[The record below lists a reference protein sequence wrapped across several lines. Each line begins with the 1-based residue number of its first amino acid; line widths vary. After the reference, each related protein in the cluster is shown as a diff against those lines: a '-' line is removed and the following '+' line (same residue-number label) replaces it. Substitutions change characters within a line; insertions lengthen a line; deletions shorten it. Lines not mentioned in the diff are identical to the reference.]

1 MKHNFK
7 NLAIWKRSRKLVK
20 NVYLMTR
27 QLPKEELFVLTAQIR
42 KSVVSM
48 PSNVAEGCGRGTDK
62 QLAHFLDIAIG
73 SNCELETQIYLC
85 HDLEYINEEQQN
97 TLVKELSEIRRMM
110 LSFRNGLSI

>member
-7 NLAIWKRSRKLVK
+7 NLEIWKRSRKLVK
-20 NVYLMTR
+20 KVYIITR

-85 HDLEYINEEQQN
+85 YDLTYINKEQQD

-110 LSFRNGLSI
+110 LSFRNGLSV